1 MREREQG
8 EINLPPA
15 VCLSEMLSQSEA
27 RSLGSMQFSRG
38 VGATGTQTLWSSWS
52 SFTTAQMHNQEA
64 GLEAEELG
72 LDLRLQFGMGDTTGE
87 LALGPAV

>member
-1 MREREQG
+1 
-8 EINLPPA
+8 
-15 VCLSEMLSQSEA
+15 
-27 RSLGSMQFSRG
+27 
-38 VGATGTQTLWSSWS
+38 
-52 SFTTAQMHNQEA
+52 MHNQEA